1 MKKEIKCEFVKNF
14 QRWVHYA
21 GTVGA
26 QRFINESL
34 HE

>member
-1 MKKEIKCEFVKNF
+1 MRKEIKCEFVKNF
-14 QRWVHYA
+14 QRWVRYT

-26 QRFINESL
+26 RLINENL